1 MRSPL
6 NELFELWLVSL
17 RSLASGLE
25 GCTTGDE
32 QSLLATIATMS
43 RERFA
48 RSSCYII
55 SGISGSGK
63 TSLGLELERRGFRKI
78 PNVVTR
84 PRRPEERDS
93 DCVFV
98 DEEEFYRMWRG
109 EELATVRKTNGV
121 WHGFRWSDVERIAL
135 RHECLYTDKSV
146 PSAME
151 LVKLLP
157 SGAWRGVYLLPPS
170 FQDLAKRISR
180 REARCAQEASRSLNA
195 QDIAKRFYEEIPEM
209 AQSLALPY
217 AYCINRSIEEL
228 ASEVVRRF

>member
-63 TSLGLELERRGFRKI
+63 TSLGLELEARIPQNSQRGNASAQAGR
-78 PNVVTR
+78 TGQR
-84 PRRPEERDS
+84 
-93 DCVFV
+93 
-98 DEEEFYRMWRG
+98 
-109 EELATVRKTNGV
+109 
-121 WHGFRWSDVERIAL
+121 L
-135 RHECLYTDKSV
+135 RFC
-146 PSAME
+146 
-151 LVKLLP
+151 
-157 SGAWRGVYLLPPS
+157 
-170 FQDLAKRISR
+170 
-180 REARCAQEASRSLNA
+180 
-195 QDIAKRFYEEIPEM
+195 
-209 AQSLALPY
+209 
-217 AYCINRSIEEL
+217 
-228 ASEVVRRF
+228 